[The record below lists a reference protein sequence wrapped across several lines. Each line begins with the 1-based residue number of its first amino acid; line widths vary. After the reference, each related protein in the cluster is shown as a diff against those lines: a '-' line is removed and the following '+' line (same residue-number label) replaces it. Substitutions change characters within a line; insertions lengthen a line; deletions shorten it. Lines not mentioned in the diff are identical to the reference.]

1 MSLQAEKKTF
11 KSEMP
16 TGVHLA
22 YIHDMKTHRDA
33 NKQPIVKDGEI
44 AILVT
49 FCNGTNQFHEQ
60 IYWCGKGNAGKEK
73 YFTQMCLDAMI
84 DMSVTPMKVSAAK
97 GKRLWI
103 AIREVFTLVNNG
115 EDVKKSDITGEA
127 VIEKFIFRTAPIF
140 DVEKQPTWKGDPL
153 FNDGVACDE
162 FVGYVEENEDG
173 YETMPKGEPTPL
185 TLEVKAVT
193 PEIEKEVA
201 VAEEKKSKK
210 KKIEAVAS
218 NIPLMAQASQLDEEK
233 GLIDRKLS
241 EVISENK
248 QVIDNS
254 FKDIIVNGVA
264 GVHVSEEGKA
274 TNISVEKAHELI
286 SSQSTTPAPN
296 FGEATTTP
304 TIESAMK
311 NVDMSQMTIVQPQV
325 ATATPLPNFGDNET
339 PDTNF

>member
-1 MSLQAEKKTF
+1 MQLQSEPKNFKKEMSA
-11 KSEMP
+11 
-16 TGVHLA
+16 GVHLA

-33 NKQPIVKDGEI
+33 NKQPIVKDNEI

-84 DMSVTPMKVSAAK
+84 DMSVTPMKVSQAK

-173 YETMPKGEPTPL
+173 YETMPKGEPMPL

-201 VAEEKKSKK
+201 TAEEKPKK
-210 KKIEAVAS
+210 EKKV
-218 NIPLMAQASQLDEEK
+218 K
-233 GLIDRKLS
+233 S
-241 EVISENK
+241 EVKVIAGNNPELLEN
-248 QVIDNS
+248 
-254 FKDIIVNGVA
+254 
-264 GVHVSEEGKA
+264 
-274 TNISVEKAHELI
+274 AHTI
-286 SSQSTTPAPN
+286 TTTPAPN
-296 FGEATTTP
+296 FGEATP
-304 TIESAMK
+304 TIEQKSIMVNEIKKVAEPLSIKLGEQIK
-311 NVDMSQMTIVQPQV
+311 NVTTST
-325 ATATPLPNFGDNET
+325 TPLPNFGDNET